1 MLPFITVKTSPAV
14 EHVPPSNVKA
24 PPPPRRY
31 DRYLD
36 PIRQQLKQQI
46 DNMPEDELKLLG
58 YRLHL
63 AEINKSIDDLEQE
76 IKKAVAKKEENK

>member
-1 MLPFITVKTSPAV
+1 MPCEA
-14 EHVPPSNVKA
+14 
-24 PPPPRRY
+24 
-31 DRYLD
+31 
-36 PIRQQLKQQI
+36 IRQQLKQQI

-58 YRLHL
+58 YRLRL